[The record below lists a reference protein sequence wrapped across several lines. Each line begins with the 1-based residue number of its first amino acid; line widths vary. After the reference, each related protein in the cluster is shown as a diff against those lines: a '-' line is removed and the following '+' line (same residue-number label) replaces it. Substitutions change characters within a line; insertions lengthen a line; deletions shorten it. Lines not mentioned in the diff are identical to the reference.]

1 MGPAALT
8 PGSIAH
14 LPEPTGKLVT
24 VSQIHDPGDHN
35 EMMLKMLVETNTDSV
50 TVPIN
55 WRQEDTKNHKAH
67 FYMCVV
73 AMLAAQLHPT
83 LLTPWTVAH
92 QAPLSME
99 FSRQE
104 QWNG

>member
-8 PGSIAH
+8 LGSIAH
-14 LPEPTGKLVT
+14 LPGPPGKLVT
-24 VSQIHDPGDHN
+24 ESQIHDPGDHN
-35 EMMLKMLVETNTDSV
+35 GMMLKMLVETNTDSL

-55 WRQEDTKNHKAH
+55 QRQADTKNHKAH

-73 AMLAAQLHPT
+73 VLVAQLCPT
-83 LLTPWTVAH
+83 LCDPMDLAH

-104 QWNG
+104 